1 MLDFRHDTTFW
12 LKILSRLRFELTK
25 FQINLK
31 RNIILYAGGV
41 LVLTFIFVT
50 LKTCT
55 IPQRSARAKS
65 KLEIVKSQ
73 VPKKTHFRRVVDDPK
88 IENLTMIGEVYRTG
102 VHGDRLRGTILRAMR
117 FQNITKKV
125 EFKYGLPDNMVLAM
139 VMQESMGVD
148 LLPNS
153 SDDGGLGLCHMQ
165 PSTASEF
172 HLKTLDKCKDLR
184 NFKHGKKLRKLIQ
197 KYKFDKSK
205 LIKYDDRFHPIL
217 NLDAAGRMLWY
228 YKMGPQSRNTPV
240 KTAIYRYAGY
250 RNYKE
255 YYKMVEYYRGLL
267 NDPKVIDD
275 VRKEFNR
282 LNPKLKINGEKGDFD
297 LYIKTHQEQ
306 HRNYGLDEY

>member
-1 MLDFRHDTTFW
+1 MLDFRHNTTFW

-25 FQINLK
+25 FQNNLR
-31 RNIILYAGGV
+31 RNIILYIVAISALTLF
-41 LVLTFIFVT
+41 LVL
-50 LKTCT
+50 LKTCSFEPRT
-55 IPQRSARAKS
+55 EKKKS
-65 KLEIVKSQ
+65 TLEAIKAQ
-73 VPKKTHFRRVVDDPK
+73 VPDLHFRRVVKDPK
-88 IENLTMIGEVYRTG
+88 IESLTMIGEVYRTG
-102 VHGDRLRGTILRAMR
+102 VHGDRLRGTILRALR

-125 EFKYGLPDNMVLAM
+125 EAKYNLPDNLVLAM

-165 PSTASEF
+165 PLTASEF
-172 HLKTLDKCKDLR
+172 GLKTLDNCKDLR

-197 KYKFDKSK
+197 KYKFDKRK
-205 LIKYDDRFHPIL
+205 LIDYDDRFHPIL

-228 YKMGPQSRNTPV
+228 YKMGPQFRKTPV

-250 RNYKE
+250 NNYKE
-255 YYKMVEYYRGLL
+255 YYKMVQYYRGLI
-267 NDPKVIDD
+267 NDPKVIAD

-282 LNPKLKINGEKGDFD
+282 LNPKLKINGKKGDFD

-306 HRNYGLDEY
+306 HRNYELDQY